1 MRLLADPW
9 YDYLAFPIAPL
20 LLGFQFAALFVR
32 DRRVRFG
39 TGVAVIV
46 VLFVLLVYVTSIDLD
61 ASEGA
66 NIGAGVLFLA
76 VLVSLAML
84 PFAAIHEVVS
94 AIRGRR
100 IPR

>member
-1 MRLLADPW
+1 MWAPPSGPSATAVTDGPISPW
-9 YDYLAFPIAPL
+9 R
-20 LLGFQFAALFVR
+20 GGVMTVR
-32 DRRVRFG
+32 G
-39 TGVAVIV
+39 TVSATV